1 MKMPESSVAARVAE
15 LEKQLADL
23 QARLPAHSVPP
34 SMMVELDDLEEEL
47 ALARRQWRE
56 DQADDGK
63 EHPGGGN

>member
-1 MKMPESSVAARVAE
+1 MKISESSAAARVAE

-23 QARLPAHSVPP
+23 QARLPAHSVPV
-34 SMMVELDDLEEEL
+34 SMMVELDELEEEL